1 MSYETQKL
9 ALEGLRDGDVIGF
22 SGKGFVSD
30 GINLATFGIP
40 RWGLS
45 HIGIVASYAGKRY
58 LFESTTLNGGK
69 PCDILDKPIS
79 GVQAHLICD
88 ILTRPGKVW
97 HYPLSVSLDL
107 AERYRLSML
116 LQTYLGTPYDYKGAA
131 RSGGNLIRIFEGILR
146 RQDLSEFFC
155 SELVALILTQLGV
168 AHIMN
173 ASAQSPNSLVRRT
186 KRVGICLPRKR
197 IK

>member
-1 MSYETQKL
+1 MSYETQKF
-9 ALEGLRDGDVIGF
+9 ALEGLRDGDVVGF

-30 GINLATFGIP
+30 GVNLATFGIP

-45 HIGIVASYAGKRY
+45 HIGIIAEVADDKY

-69 PCDILDKPIS
+69 PCAILGKPIS
-79 GVQAHLICD
+79 GVQAHLIGD

-97 HYPLSVSLDL
+97 HYPLSVPLVP
-107 AERYRLSML
+107 AERYKLSMR
-116 LQTYLGTPYDYKGAA
+116 LQAHLGTPYDYKGAA

-155 SELVALILTQLGV
+155 SELVAFMLTQLGI
-168 AHIMN
+168 ANIIN
-173 ASAQSPNSLVRRT
+173 SSAQSPNSLARRL
-186 KRVGICLPRKR
+186 KRVEICTSRKR